1 MIRRVT
7 KQDFTIVFHYVGRI
21 ILGIGFIML
30 VPLVTSL
37 LSKEFSAAVDF
48 VIGGSIC
55 FIFGLLVIKF
65 FKTEKSPELFHAM
78 LITAITW
85 LIACLFGAIPHYL
98 SGHFG
103 SYLDAYFDV
112 MSGFTTT
119 GLSIIK
125 DLDHVSNGLNM
136 WRHILTFVGGQG
148 IVVLAL
154 TFLVKASGG
163 AFKIMAGEGKDEA
176 LVPSVKHTSH
186 IIWNISLW
194 MLVAGTLVLSVIAW
208 IDGFSF
214 SRGLLHGMWMF
225 MSAWSTGGFAPMSQ
239 NAIFYHSF
247 AFEIGNQIFMIL
259 GSFNFVLHYK
269 VWRGKTNELWKNI
282 EIRSFLITM
291 SISLFLV
298 TVGLAAGGIFNGLGS
313 LIRRGLFIMLS
324 AHTGTGQMTIYA
336 AQFNHSWAQMA
347 MLGVF
352 IAMIIGGSMA
362 STAGGLKNMRV
373 AVIFKGI
380 WHEVKRII
388 SPESAYISTKY
399 HHVKDMTI
407 NSDLVRQAALIVL
420 SFFALFTIGTI
431 AGLFCNYSLDR
442 SGFEAISAGANV
454 GLSNGITSYAM
465 PTFLKVMYIFLMWVG
480 RLEFMAVY
488 VFFGA
493 IGIMVLK
500 RKKA

>member
-1 MIRRVT
+1 M
-7 KQDFTIVFHYVGRI
+7 FHYVGRI
-21 ILGIGFIML
+21 ILGIGFIMV
-30 VPLVTSL
+30 VPLITSV
-37 LSKEFSAAVDF
+37 LSREFSAAVDF
-48 VIGGSIC
+48 VIGSSVC
-55 FIFGLLVIKF
+55 FIFGLLAIKF

-154 TFLVKASGG
+154 TFLIKASGG

-194 MLVAGTLVLSVIAW
+194 MLVAGTLILSVIAW

-259 GSFNFVLHYK
+259 GSFNFILHYK
-269 VWRGKTNELWKNI
+269 VW
-282 EIRSFLITM
+282 
-291 SISLFLV
+291 
-298 TVGLAAGGIFNGLGS
+298 
-313 LIRRGLFIMLS
+313 
-324 AHTGTGQMTIYA
+324 
-336 AQFNHSWAQMA
+336 
-347 MLGVF
+347 
-352 IAMIIGGSMA
+352 
-362 STAGGLKNMRV
+362 
-373 AVIFKGI
+373 
-380 WHEVKRII
+380 
-388 SPESAYISTKY
+388 
-399 HHVKDMTI
+399 HVENK
-407 NSDLVRQAALIVL
+407 
-420 SFFALFTIGTI
+420 
-431 AGLFCNYSLDR
+431 
-442 SGFEAISAGANV
+442 
-454 GLSNGITSYAM
+454 
-465 PTFLKVMYIFLMWVG
+465 
-480 RLEFMAVY
+480 
-488 VFFGA
+488 
-493 IGIMVLK
+493 
-500 RKKA
+500 